1 MERYIPIE
9 KEIFHVHT
17 YRCGHAEDAD
27 DYEYVERAI
36 KLGAARIVFTDHA
49 PFPGDPFGGRMSIES
64 LPKYINEINKLK
76 TRYEG
81 DIQILCGLEIEY
93 LPSFG
98 EYYKLLKAMDDLDL
112 LVLGQHFYEQESGL
126 YSFCLENKSQVYVGL
141 CDAIANGIRTG
152 YFDVVAHPDR
162 SFRKRKKWTENE
174 QEAAMKIVNAAIDT
188 GSSIYLEK
196 NYSSMRQK
204 NYYRPEFWELLDNYE
219 NIIYGYDAHSL
230 KEIEE
235 GWNINHAN

>member
-27 DYEYVERAI
+27 DYEYVERVI
-36 KLGAARIVFTDHA
+36 QFEAARIVFTDHA

-64 LPKYINEINKLK
+64 LPEYINEINKLK
-76 TRYEG
+76 IRYEG
-81 DIQILCGLEIEY
+81 DIQIQCGLEIEY

-112 LVLGQHFYEQESGL
+112 LVLGQHFY
-126 YSFCLENKSQVYVGL
+126 
-141 CDAIANGIRTG
+141 
-152 YFDVVAHPDR
+152 
-162 SFRKRKKWTENE
+162 E

>member
-1 MERYIPIE
+1 MEKYRPIE

-27 DYEYVERAI
+27 DYEYVEKAI

-64 LPKYINEINKLK
+64 LPEYINEINKLK
-76 TRYEG
+76 IRYEG
-81 DIQILCGLEIEY
+81 NIQILCGLEIEY
-93 LPSFG
+93 LPSFD
-98 EYYKLLKAMDDLDL
+98 EYYKSLKCMVGLDL
-112 LVLGQHFYEQESGL
+112 LVLGQHFFEHEPGL
-126 YSFCLENKSQVYVGL
+126 YSFCFENKSKVYVGL

-162 SFRKRKKWTENE
+162 SFRKRKKWTVKE
-174 QEAAMKIVNAAIDT
+174 QEAAMRIVNAAIDT

-204 NYYRPEFWELLDNYE
+204 NYYRPEFWELLGNYK